1 MIDKDILTLLIN
13 KLDVIILALA
23 TLASV
28 LWNGWNARKAKEQSR
43 VNGIS
48 MDLHAEQMLNK
59 VDEVQKTV
67 NGNTEKLQKDSNEL
81 YHIKEKEKEKEG

>member
-1 MIDKDILTLLIN
+1 MIDNETVKLLIN

-48 MDLHAEQMLNK
+48 MNLHAEQITNK

-67 NGNTEKLQKDSNEL
+67 NGNTEKLIQDSKEL
-81 YHIKEKEKEKEG
+81 YHLKETEKEKEG